1 MTTGHAQPPGLLFGR
16 DEIFWKM
23 QFLPFLEIKEITLLL
38 YRGKFFLLRDLL
50 FFLEHWDYV
59 FQSRGWVSMMMSDY
73 LFSEDD

>member
-23 QFLPFLEIKEITLLL
+23 QFLPFFGLKYRYRYR

-59 FQSRGWVSMMMSDY
+59 FQSRGWVRIMI
-73 LFSEDD
+73 